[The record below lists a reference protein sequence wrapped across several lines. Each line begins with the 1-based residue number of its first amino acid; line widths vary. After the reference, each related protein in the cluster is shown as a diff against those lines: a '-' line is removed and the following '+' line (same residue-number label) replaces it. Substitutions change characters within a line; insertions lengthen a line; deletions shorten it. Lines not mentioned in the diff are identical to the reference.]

1 MVDYSTESHDTK
13 EIYMEEKVNRLKE
26 ILRNLESTLV
36 AFSGGVDS
44 TFLLKI
50 AHDVLGEKAV
60 ALTAISP
67 SYPAFE
73 LEEAIEIAKEIGV
86 RLITE
91 NSNELDI
98 PGYAENSPRR
108 CFFCKTELF
117 TICFNKAKE
126 LGMKNVIYG
135 ATLSDLGDFRPG
147 MEAAKEMGARAP
159 LLEAGLNKE
168 EIRKLSRRMGLSTWD
183 KPQMACLSSRIP
195 YGTKVTEDKLKT
207 IALSELF
214 LRQIGLRQFR
224 VRYHEKVA
232 RIEIDEGEFE
242 KILSRDLR
250 ARISKR
256 LKELGF
262 TYVTIDIDGY
272 RTGSMNEAIVKGR

>member
-1 MVDYSTESHDTK
+1 MK
-13 EIYMEEKVNRLKE
+13 NEIEGKLDRLKE
-26 ILRNLESTLV
+26 IIKGLDSVIV
-36 AFSGGVDS
+36 AFSGGADS

-50 AHDVLGEKAV
+50 SYDVLGENAV

-73 LEEAIEIAKEIGV
+73 LEEARELAKDIGV
-86 RLITE
+86 RFITE
-91 NSNELDI
+91 SSHELDI
-98 PGYAENSPRR
+98 PGYQENSPKR

-117 TICFNKAKE
+117 NICFAKANE
-126 LGMKNVIYG
+126 LGIRNVVYG

-147 MEAAKEMGARAP
+147 MDAAKEMGARAP

-168 EIRKLSRRMGLSTWD
+168 EIRYLSRSMGLSTWD

-195 YGTKVTEDKLKT
+195 YGTAVTEDRLKT

-214 LRQIGLRQFR
+214 LRQLGLRQFR
-224 VRYHEKVA
+224 VRYHEKIA
-232 RIEIDEGEFE
+232 RIEVDESEFE
-242 KILSRDLR
+242 RILSRDLR
-250 ARISKR
+250 EKISRR

-262 TYVTIDIDGY
+262 TYVTIDIEGY
-272 RTGSMNEAIVKGR
+272 RSGSMNESLIKQG

>member
-1 MVDYSTESHDTK
+1 
-13 EIYMEEKVNRLKE
+13 MEEKVERLKE
-26 ILRNLESTLV
+26 ILRNLESALV
-36 AFSGGVDS
+36 AFSSGVDS
-44 TFLLKI
+44 TFLLKVTY
-50 AHDVLGEKAV
+50 DVLGEKAV

-67 SYPAFE
+67 SFSAFE
-73 LEEAIEIAKEIGV
+73 LDEAREIANEIGV

-117 TICFNKAKE
+117 GICFSKAKE
-126 LGMKNVIYG
+126 LGIKNVIYG

-147 MEAAKEMGARAP
+147 MDAAREMGVKAP

-168 EIRKLSRRMGLSTWD
+168 EIRELSRRMGLSTWD

-195 YGTKVTEDKLKT
+195 YGSNVTKDKLKT
-207 IALSELF
+207 ISLSELF
-214 LRQIGLRQFR
+214 LRELGLRQFR
-224 VRYHEKVA
+224 VRYHEKIA

-242 KILSRDLR
+242 KLFNRDFR
-250 ARISKR
+250 AMISKR
-256 LKELGF
+256 LKDLGF
-262 TYVTIDIDGY
+262 IYVTIDVDGY
-272 RTGSMNEAIVKGR
+272 RTGSMNEAIIK

>member
-1 MVDYSTESHDTK
+1 
-13 EIYMEEKVNRLKE
+13 MEEKLERLKE
-26 ILRNLESTLV
+26 ILRDLESVLV

-44 TFLLKI
+44 TFLLKV
-50 AHDVLGEKAV
+50 AYDVLGEKAV

-73 LEEAIEIAKEIGV
+73 LEEASELAKKIGV
-86 RLITE
+86 SLITE
-91 NSNELDI
+91 NSYEMDI

-117 TICFNKAKE
+117 NICFDKAKK
-126 LGMKNVIYG
+126 LCIKNVIYG

-147 MEAAKEMGARAP
+147 MDAAREVGAIAP
-159 LLEAGLNKE
+159 LLEAELSKE
-168 EIRKLSRRMGLSTWD
+168 EIRELSRRMGLSTWD

-195 YGTKVTEDKLKT
+195 YGITVTEDKLKT

-214 LRQIGLRQFR
+214 LRQLGLRQFR
-224 VRYHEKVA
+224 VRYHEKIA
-232 RIEIDEGEFE
+232 RIEIDEDEFE
-242 KILSRDLR
+242 KLLTRDLR
-250 ARISKR
+250 TKISKR

-262 TYVTIDIDGY
+262 AYVTIDIEGY
-272 RTGSMNEAIVKGR
+272 RSGSMNEVIKQRQFL

>member
-1 MVDYSTESHDTK
+1 
-13 EIYMEEKVNRLKE
+13 MEEKLERLKE
-26 ILRNLESTLV
+26 IITDLGSTLV

-44 TFLLKI
+44 TFLLKV
-50 AHDVLGEKAV
+50 AHDVLGEEAV
-60 ALTAISP
+60 ALTAVSP

-73 LEEAIEIAKEIGV
+73 LEEAREIAKEIGV
-86 RLITE
+86 RLLTE

-98 PGYAENSPRR
+98 SGYAENSPRR

-117 TICFNKAKE
+117 SICFSKAKE
-126 LGMKNVIYG
+126 LGIKNVIYG

-147 MEAAKEMGARAP
+147 MDAAKEMGAKAP

-168 EIRKLSRRMGLSTWD
+168 EIRELSRQMGLSTWD

-195 YGTKVTEDKLKT
+195 YGTRVTEDKLKI

-214 LRQIGLRQFR
+214 LRRLGLRQFR
-224 VRYHEKVA
+224 VRYHEKIA
-232 RIEIDEGEFE
+232 RIEIDDGEFD
-242 KILSRDLR
+242 KLFSSDLR
-250 ARISKR
+250 ARISKH

-262 TYVTIDIDGY
+262 TYVTIDVDGY
-272 RTGSMNEAIVKGR
+272 RTGSMNEAIIK

>member
-1 MVDYSTESHDTK
+1 
-13 EIYMEEKVNRLKE
+13 MEEKVERLKE
-26 ILRNLESTLV
+26 ILRNLESALV
-36 AFSGGVDS
+36 AFSSGVDS
-44 TFLLKI
+44 TFLLKVTY
-50 AHDVLGEKAV
+50 DVLGEKAV

-67 SYPAFE
+67 SFSAFE
-73 LEEAIEIAKEIGV
+73 LDEAREIANEIGV

-117 TICFNKAKE
+117 GICFSKAKE
-126 LGMKNVIYG
+126 LGIKNVIYG

-147 MEAAKEMGARAP
+147 MDAAREMGVKAP

-168 EIRKLSRRMGLSTWD
+168 EIRELSRRMGLSTWD

-195 YGTKVTEDKLKT
+195 YGSNVTKDKLKT

-214 LRQIGLRQFR
+214 LRELGLRQFR
-224 VRYHEKVA
+224 VRYHEKIA

-242 KILSRDLR
+242 KLFNRDFR
-250 ARISKR
+250 AMISKR
-256 LKELGF
+256 LKDLGF
-262 TYVTIDIDGY
+262 IYVTIDVDGY
-272 RTGSMNEAIVKGR
+272 RTGSMNEAIIK

>member
-1 MVDYSTESHDTK
+1 MVDCSVELQNTK
-13 EIYMEEKVNRLKE
+13 EGYMEEKLDRLKE
-26 ILRNLESTLV
+26 ILLRDLKSALV

-44 TFLLKI
+44 TFLLKV

-60 ALTAISP
+60 ALTAVSP

-73 LEEAIEIAKEIGV
+73 LEEAREIAREIGV
-86 RLITE
+86 RLVTE
-91 NSNELDI
+91 SSNELDI

-117 TICFNKAKE
+117 SICFSKAKE
-126 LGMKNVIYG
+126 LGIKNVIYG

-147 MEAAKEMGARAP
+147 MDAAKEMGARAP

-168 EIRKLSRRMGLSTWD
+168 EIRELSRRMGLSTWD

-195 YGTKVTEDKLKT
+195 YGTKVTEDRLKT

-224 VRYHEKVA
+224 VRYHEKIA
-232 RIEIDEGEFE
+232 RIEVDECEFE
-242 KILSRDLR
+242 KLLNRDLR

-262 TYVTIDIDGY
+262 TYVTIDVDGY
-272 RTGSMNEAIVKGR
+272 RTGSMNEAITK

>member
-1 MVDYSTESHDTK
+1 
-13 EIYMEEKVNRLKE
+13 MEEKVERLKE
-26 ILRNLESTLV
+26 ILRDLESALV
-36 AFSGGVDS
+36 AFSSGVDS
-44 TFLLKI
+44 TFLLKVTY
-50 AHDVLGEKAV
+50 DVLGEKAV

-67 SYPAFE
+67 SFSAFE
-73 LEEAIEIAKEIGV
+73 LDEAREVANEIGV

-108 CFFCKTELF
+108 CFFCKTELIS
-117 TICFNKAKE
+117 ICFSKAKE
-126 LGMKNVIYG
+126 LGIKNVIYG
-135 ATLSDLGDFRPG
+135 ATLSDLGDFRPV
-147 MEAAKEMGARAP
+147 MDAAKEMGVKAP

-168 EIRKLSRRMGLSTWD
+168 EIRELSRRMGLSTWD

-195 YGTKVTEDKLKT
+195 YGSNVTKDKLKT

-214 LRQIGLRQFR
+214 LRQLGLRQFR
-224 VRYHEKVA
+224 VRYHEKIA

-242 KILSRDLR
+242 KLFNRDLR

-256 LKELGF
+256 LKDLGF
-262 TYVTIDIDGY
+262 TYVTIDVDGY
-272 RTGSMNEAIVKGR
+272 RTGSMNEAIIK

>member
-1 MVDYSTESHDTK
+1 
-13 EIYMEEKVNRLKE
+13 MEEKVERLKE
-26 ILRNLESTLV
+26 ILRNLESALV
-36 AFSGGVDS
+36 AFSSGVDS
-44 TFLLKI
+44 TFLLKVTY
-50 AHDVLGEKAV
+50 DVLGEKAV

-67 SYPAFE
+67 SYPDFE
-73 LEEAIEIAKEIGV
+73 LEEAGEIANEIGV
-86 RLITE
+86 KLITE

-117 TICFNKAKE
+117 GICFSKAKE
-126 LGMKNVIYG
+126 LGIKNVIYG

-147 MEAAKEMGARAP
+147 MDAAKDMGVKAP

-168 EIRKLSRRMGLSTWD
+168 EIRELSRRMGLSTWD

-195 YGTKVTEDKLKT
+195 YGSNVTKDKLKT

-214 LRQIGLRQFR
+214 LRQLGLRQFR
-224 VRYHEKVA
+224 VRYHEKIA

-242 KILSRDLR
+242 KLFNHDFR

-256 LKELGF
+256 LKDLGF
-262 TYVTIDIDGY
+262 TYVTIDVDGY
-272 RTGSMNEAIVKGR
+272 RTGSMNEAIIK

>member
-1 MVDYSTESHDTK
+1 MVDYSIELHNTK
-13 EIYMEEKVNRLKE
+13 ESYMEEKVDRLKD
-26 ILRNLESTLV
+26 ILSDLESALV

-44 TFLLKI
+44 TFLLKV
-50 AHDVLGEKAV
+50 AHDVLGEKTV

-73 LEEAIEIAKEIGV
+73 LEEAREIAKEIGV

-91 NSNELDI
+91 NSYELDI

-108 CFFCKTELF
+108 CFFCKAELF

-126 LGMKNVIYG
+126 LGIKNVIYG

-147 MEAAKEMGARAP
+147 MDAAKEMGAKAP

-168 EIRKLSRRMGLSTWD
+168 EIRELSCRMGLSTWD

-195 YGTKVTEDKLKT
+195 YGTNVTEDKLKT

-214 LRQIGLRQFR
+214 LRQLGLRQFR
-224 VRYHEKVA
+224 VRYHEKIA
-232 RIEIDEGEFE
+232 RVEIDEGEFE

-250 ARISKR
+250 AKISKR

-272 RTGSMNEAIVKGR
+272 RTGSMNEAIIKGR

>member
-1 MVDYSTESHDTK
+1 
-13 EIYMEEKVNRLKE
+13 MEEKIERLKE
-26 ILRNLESTLV
+26 ILRDLESVLV

-44 TFLLKI
+44 TFLLKV
-50 AHDVLGEKAV
+50 AYDVLGEKAV

-73 LEEAIEIAKEIGV
+73 LEEAREIARKIGV

-91 NSNELDI
+91 DSHELSI

-108 CFFCKTELF
+108 CFFCKAELLS
-117 TICFNKAKE
+117 ICFNKAKE
-126 LGMKNVIYG
+126 LGIKNVIYG

-147 MEAAKEMGARAP
+147 MEAAKEMGAMAP
-159 LLEAGLNKE
+159 LLEAGLTKE
-168 EIRKLSRRMGLSTWD
+168 EIRELSRRMGLSTWD

-195 YGTKVTEDKLKT
+195 YGITVTEDKLKT

-214 LRQIGLRQFR
+214 LRQLGLRQFR
-224 VRYHEKVA
+224 VRYHEKIA
-232 RIEIDEGEFE
+232 RIEIDEGEFD
-242 KILSRDLR
+242 KLLSRDLR
-250 ARISKR
+250 TRISKR

-262 TYVTIDIDGY
+262 TYVTVDVDGY
-272 RTGSMNEAIVKGR
+272 RSGSMNEGLVK

>member
-1 MVDYSTESHDTK
+1 
-13 EIYMEEKVNRLKE
+13 MEEKVDRLKE
-26 ILRNLESTLV
+26 ILRDLESALV

-44 TFLLKI
+44 TFLLKV
-50 AHDVLGEKAV
+50 AYDVLGEKAV

-73 LEEAIEIAKEIGV
+73 LEEAREIAKEIGV

-91 NSNELDI
+91 NSYELDI
-98 PGYAENSPRR
+98 PGYEENTPRR

-117 TICFNKAKE
+117 SICFNKAKE
-126 LGMKNVIYG
+126 LGIKNVIYG

-147 MEAAKEMGARAP
+147 MDAAKEMGAKAP
-159 LLEAGLNKE
+159 LLEARLNKE
-168 EIRKLSRRMGLSTWD
+168 EIRELSRAMRLSTWD

-207 IALSELF
+207 IALSEQF
-214 LRQIGLRQFR
+214 LRQLGLRQFR
-224 VRYHEKVA
+224 VRYHEKIA
-232 RIEIDEGEFE
+232 RIEVDEDEFD
-242 KILSRDLR
+242 KLLSRDLR
-250 ARISKR
+250 TRISKR

-262 TYVTIDIDGY
+262 TYVTIDVEGY

>member
-1 MVDYSTESHDTK
+1 
-13 EIYMEEKVNRLKE
+13 MEEKVESLKD
-26 ILRNLESTLV
+26 ILRDLESALV

-44 TFLLKI
+44 TFLLKV

-67 SYPAFE
+67 SYPDFE
-73 LEEAIEIAKEIGV
+73 LEEAGEIANEIGV
-86 RLITE
+86 KLITE

-117 TICFNKAKE
+117 GICFIKAKE
-126 LGMKNVIYG
+126 LGIKNVIYG

-147 MEAAKEMGARAP
+147 MDAAKKMGVKAP

-168 EIRKLSRRMGLSTWD
+168 EIRELSRIMGLSTWD

-195 YGTKVTEDKLKT
+195 YGSNVTKDKLKT
-207 IALSELF
+207 IALSELV
-214 LRQIGLRQFR
+214 LRQLGLRQFR
-224 VRYHEKVA
+224 VRYHEKIA
-232 RIEIDEGEFE
+232 RIEVDEGEFE
-242 KILSRDLR
+242 KLFNRDFR

-262 TYVTIDIDGY
+262 IYVTIDVDGY
-272 RTGSMNEAIVKGR
+272 RTGSMNEAIIK